1 MDTFVIDS
9 SHFFDVSIQS
19 LEQAIPVV
27 LLFTVVSVG
36 LEGLLDLCIF
46 LALGK
51 VVLENFLEHFSIDYN
66 SFFVSICHITIVSI
80 IMLTVSPLVGL
91 HC

>member
-19 LEQAIPVV
+19 LEQTIPVV
-27 LLFTVVSVG
+27 LLFRVR
-36 LEGLLDLCIF
+36 LEGLLDLVIF
-46 LALGK
+46 IFLGK
-51 VVLENFLEHFSIDYN
+51 VVLKNFLEQFRIDYN
-66 SFFVSICHITIVSI
+66 FISICHITIVSI
-80 IMLTVSPLVGL
+80 IMLAVFSLVRR